1 LQNLKFADIK
11 TLRRFTFRTASLSF
25 YDREPLL
32 KALST
37 IESQTFCEFVLELDG
52 PLYCFDKQIAE
63 YRSHWESIDEFLGE
77 RFANRGDSKLVI
89 RTHKPDGPREGEE
102 FRERVNGAF
111 QALARRGCIHF
122 EKIDTS
128 WP

>member
-1 LQNLKFADIK
+1 MQNLKFADIK
-11 TLRRFTFRTASLSF
+11 TLRRFTFRTTSFSF

-37 IESQTFCEFVLELDG
+37 IESSTFCEFVLELDD
-52 PLYCFDKQIAE
+52 PLFCFDRQITE
-63 YRSHWESIDEFLGE
+63 YQSDWKPIDEFLGE
-77 RFANRGDSKLVI
+77 RFAKCGDPKFVV
-89 RTHKPDGPREGEE
+89 RTRKPDGPRERGE
-102 FRERVNGAF
+102 FQERVNGAF

-122 EKIDTS
+122 ETIDAS